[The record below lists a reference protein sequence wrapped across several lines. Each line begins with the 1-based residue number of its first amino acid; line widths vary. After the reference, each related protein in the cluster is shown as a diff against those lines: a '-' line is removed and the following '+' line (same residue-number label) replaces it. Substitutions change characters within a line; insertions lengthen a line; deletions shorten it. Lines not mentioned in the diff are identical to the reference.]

1 MRNDEELRR
10 LIHEAADA
18 CLSGADAMPSRHDAI
33 MHCIKKEKKVEKK
46 KVSFALVCAIVL
58 TLVLAGAAV
67 AAGLVRMS
75 HFSDVL
81 KEDQPW
87 DAERL
92 SRVDQL
98 TVDLGQTIHLTT
110 PEVESDDTVRGRML
124 AAMGGRTFELTIDEV
139 YCNGN
144 KLYYTYS
151 FTHDDN
157 LVFTGEGKPSGFD
170 AWDVDWPGKKWEDIA
185 SLGNDQ
191 YWADEDAWFAAHPQD
206 SWFGSLTAGV
216 GDGADLADGTRLR
229 IWDSWLER
237 VDAHTERAFYEVE
250 LPEGYEAGES
260 VDIVMTVMYG
270 GVLNYV
276 NASGVHWA
284 HMVPADNRG
293 ILRVPVT
300 VPVTG
305 SVTQLMGD
313 MEPKEYGAHAR
324 LLVSDFDVTGT
335 VTVEAAEGWNSD
347 LDEESGDYVCSYK
360 LIADGEE
367 KENIN
372 GSVSPIAENGTYEI
386 GMRFNLPASTE
397 HITLRPVRRISG
409 VVVDGSEDI
418 VLR

>member
-10 LIHEAADA
+10 RVHEAADA
-18 CLSGADAMPSRHDAI
+18 CLSGVDKMPSRHDAI
-33 MHCIKKEKKVEKK
+33 MRCIKGENRVVNKRI
-46 KVSFALVCAIVL
+46 SLALVCAIVL
-58 TLVLAGAAV
+58 TLALAGAAV
-67 AAGLVRMS
+67 AAGWVRMS

-81 KEDQPW
+81 MEEQPW

-92 SRVDQL
+92 SRVDAL
-98 TVDLGQTIHLTT
+98 TVELGQTIHLTT
-110 PEVESDDTVRGRML
+110 PEVEGDDSVRGRML
-124 AAMGGRTFELTIDEV
+124 AAMGNRAFDLTIDEV

-157 LVFTGEGKPSGFD
+157 RVFTGEGRPSGFD
-170 AWDVDWPGKKWEDIA
+170 AWDVDWPGKSWADVA
-185 SLGNDQ
+185 SLGNYQ

-216 GDGADLADGTRLR
+216 GDGADLADGTELR

-237 VDAHTERAFYEVE
+237 VDAHTTRAFYEVE

-260 VDIVMTVMYG
+260 VEIVLTVMYG

-276 NASGVHWA
+276 DTDGVHWA
-284 HMVPADNRG
+284 HMAPADNRG

-305 SVTQLMGD
+305 GVTQLMGD
-313 MEPKEYGAHAR
+313 AEPDAYGAHAR
-324 LLVSDFDVTGT
+324 LLISDFDVTGT

-347 LDEESGDYVCSYK
+347 LDAESGDYVRSYV
-360 LIADGEE
+360 LIADGEAR
-367 KENIN
+367 ENIN
-372 GSVSPIAENGTYEI
+372 GSVSPIAENGTYTI

-397 HITLRPVRRISG
+397 HIALRPVRRISG
-409 VVVDGSEDI
+409 VVADGSEDI
-418 VLR
+418 ILR

>member
-1 MRNDEELRR
+1 
-10 LIHEAADA
+10 
-18 CLSGADAMPSRHDAI
+18 
-33 MHCIKKEKKVEKK
+33 
-46 KVSFALVCAIVL
+46 
-58 TLVLAGAAV
+58 
-67 AAGLVRMS
+67 
-75 HFSDVL
+75 
-81 KEDQPW
+81 
-87 DAERL
+87 
-92 SRVDQL
+92 
-98 TVDLGQTIHLTT
+98 
-110 PEVESDDTVRGRML
+110 
-124 AAMGGRTFELTIDEV
+124 MGGRTFKLTIDEV

-170 AWDVDWPGKKWEDIA
+170 AWDVDWPGKKWGGDIA
-185 SLGNDQ
+185 SLGNYQ

-276 NASGVHWA
+276 NAAGVHWA

>member
-18 CLSGADAMPSRHDAI
+18 CLSGVDAMPSRHDAI

-206 SWFGSLTAGV
+206 SWFG
-216 GDGADLADGTRLR
+216 
-229 IWDSWLER
+229 
-237 VDAHTERAFYEVE
+237 
-250 LPEGYEAGES
+250 
-260 VDIVMTVMYG
+260 
-270 GVLNYV
+270 
-276 NASGVHWA
+276 
-284 HMVPADNRG
+284 
-293 ILRVPVT
+293 
-300 VPVTG
+300 
-305 SVTQLMGD
+305 
-313 MEPKEYGAHAR
+313 
-324 LLVSDFDVTGT
+324 
-335 VTVEAAEGWNSD
+335 
-347 LDEESGDYVCSYK
+347 
-360 LIADGEE
+360 
-367 KENIN
+367 
-372 GSVSPIAENGTYEI
+372 
-386 GMRFNLPASTE
+386 
-397 HITLRPVRRISG
+397 
-409 VVVDGSEDI
+409 
-418 VLR
+418 